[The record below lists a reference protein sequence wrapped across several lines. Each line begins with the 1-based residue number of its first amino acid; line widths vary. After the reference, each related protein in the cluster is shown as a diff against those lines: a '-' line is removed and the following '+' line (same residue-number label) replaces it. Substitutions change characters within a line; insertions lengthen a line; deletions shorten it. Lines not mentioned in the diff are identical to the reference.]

1 MDLLPRFMDPY
12 EGEIC
17 LDDISIKEISMRDVR
32 ALMGIVNQESIL
44 FNDTI
49 YNNIA
54 FGRSFTQEEV
64 VEAAKIANA
73 HEFIVKTSDAY
84 QTNIGDRGMKLSGGQ
99 KQRICIAR
107 AVLANPPILLLDEA
121 TSALDTESE
130 KLVQNALKNLMR
142 NRTSIVIAHRLST
155 IQEADQIIVLEGGK
169 IQEKGTH
176 NELIRADGL
185 YKKLIEM
192 QTFND

>member
-1 MDLLPRFMDPY
+1 MDPS

-17 LDDISIKEISMRDVR
+17 LDDISIKEISMHDVR

-84 QTNIGDRGMKLSGGQ
+84 QTNIGDKGMKLSGGQ

-130 KLVQNALKNLMR
+130 KLVQGALKKLMQ

-155 IQEADQIIVLEGGK
+155 IQEADQIVVLENGK
-169 IQEKGTH
+169 IQEQGNH
-176 NELIRADGL
+176 NELILADGL